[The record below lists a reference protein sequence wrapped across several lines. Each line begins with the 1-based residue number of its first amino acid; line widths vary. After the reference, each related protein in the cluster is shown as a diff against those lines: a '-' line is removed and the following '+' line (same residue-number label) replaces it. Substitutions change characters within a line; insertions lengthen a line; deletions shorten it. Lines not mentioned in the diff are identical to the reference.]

1 MGLLFSNLV
10 IQLKKVLSERQFKIS
25 EENLQSLYEKQKENK
40 FRLEDFIRV
49 RETRV
54 KCKSKRGNVK
64 DFLSKNINRLQL
76 LVKDN
81 VYDCKWEVST
91 QEIIFNH
98 ENQSSEDN
106 DYNRSILQL
115 VQHLSI
121 GEKASII
128 EAPNFYKQY
137 LVLERKPLGYRTF
150 DLCRNYLKSAYID
163 SCYEGEIKN
172 FRKNAIIVQY

>member
-1 MGLLFSNLV
+1 MQIGNERNGIVPTDLICRTRGVQRSV
-10 IQLKKVLSERQFKIS
+10 DIPICQVGHHCKKEDA
-25 EENLQSLYEKQKENK
+25 EKQKENK

-106 DYNRSILQL
+106 DYNRSTVCFL
-115 VQHLSI
+115 
-121 GEKASII
+121 
-128 EAPNFYKQY
+128 
-137 LVLERKPLGYRTF
+137 
-150 DLCRNYLKSAYID
+150 
-163 SCYEGEIKN
+163 
-172 FRKNAIIVQY
+172 